1 MLVKRD
7 PSLMK
12 DTQMCKSSASK
23 NELYGNKINKE
34 LADDMLITITHEMFH
49 MHQHKK
55 YNGTDIATL
64 DFSEL
69 SANILE
75 IQCAE
80 YYQKNKLITASY
92 ENTNIGGYETYAVPI
107 DRNDIVPDSFHF
119 DQNALKAHGYTLA
132 EFFVYLEEQTG
143 KTLTAWKLVD
153 AYSSNNMSNLRTIMK
168 VFGIT
173 SKSDLSKYWK
183 GYLQG
188 IADKLGNRTV
198 VVKSQSSDDQ
208 AAMPSYLR
216 KMTLGKNHPSEKITV
231 TQANYSAKLGYVF
244 CPDTDHYSVLVTVQE
259 YIAASG
265 KYKEFKGPA
274 SEPAVLKFG
283 SDTSVIDTIFPY
295 SSYYSVGK
303 AGINYTGVDG
313 VHFELKENGT
323 CEEYAYNFKGFTATG
338 RLTDMKDMSAW
349 SAVIE
354 TCSPGSFYGY
364 DKYQP
369 YQYVDYWGGNDE
381 KIYLTD
387 KARDET
393 WQGSITGKVQGT
405 VTYSEQPYN
414 NNPDSGMI
422 IATIQI
428 RIDVPLTSAKG
439 ETMAD
444 RSVMFTGSYTKKAD
458 S

>member
-1 MLVKRD
+1 MIEGWNVNASLRPDEHLPGTFHSDYDLKTIDLPEELYDDVVVLRVDDEGNVQQYAAERNGSHISWDSSQNSFLVLGFLTTTGLAVAGKVYTLEALYCLACVAAGVTITDWSGMYQKEHALSSKQLESLHCQETDQCVIWYSDEDENSILRNKRIQAAENQAYIDAESMALDIYGSDYAAKLDGIKKLNGRTIEFQKMLLADDKQYQADIAARDSIPVDVAMLARQLETADSYLVKEQKTGELSYKPDIIFTSSIQDLGNEQKPKALFRKSFMLVKRD

-153 AYSSNNMSNLRTIMK
+153 AYSSNNMSNLT
-168 VFGIT
+168 
-173 SKSDLSKYWK
+173 
-183 GYLQG
+183 
-188 IADKLGNRTV
+188 
-198 VVKSQSSDDQ
+198 
-208 AAMPSYLR
+208 
-216 KMTLGKNHPSEKITV
+216 
-231 TQANYSAKLGYVF
+231 
-244 CPDTDHYSVLVTVQE
+244 
-259 YIAASG
+259 
-265 KYKEFKGPA
+265 
-274 SEPAVLKFG
+274 
-283 SDTSVIDTIFPY
+283 
-295 SSYYSVGK
+295 
-303 AGINYTGVDG
+303 
-313 VHFELKENGT
+313 
-323 CEEYAYNFKGFTATG
+323 
-338 RLTDMKDMSAW
+338 
-349 SAVIE
+349 
-354 TCSPGSFYGY
+354 
-364 DKYQP
+364 
-369 YQYVDYWGGNDE
+369 
-381 KIYLTD
+381 
-387 KARDET
+387 
-393 WQGSITGKVQGT
+393 
-405 VTYSEQPYN
+405 
-414 NNPDSGMI
+414 
-422 IATIQI
+422 
-428 RIDVPLTSAKG
+428 
-439 ETMAD
+439 
-444 RSVMFTGSYTKKAD
+444 
-458 S
+458 